1 MTPYGKKLLLA
12 KDSNEFKRLLEISS
26 EGIWDECQNRWEGG
40 AYLSADEA
48 KFGTRS
54 LCTTGQTL
62 QTAAPITFG
71 GDPFTI
77 SLWAKKY
84 NLAGSQTYNIL
95 RVLGQTRS
103 FGFQLKTSGQPNL
116 DVVYG
121 TNSVSS
127 SYMRLTVNYT
137 ATGWVN
143 FEFCYDGAGKL
154 YCFWNGSKATL
165 NGGGDNPLSM
175 TIAREPRRII
185 LGGFAGYVDELRII
199 DGVCE
204 HTAAFTPPSTG
215 YSLSDYPNNTAA
227 LLHFE
232 QVSL

>member
-12 KDSNEFKRLLEISS
+12 KDANEFKRLLEISS
-26 EGIWDECQNRWEGG
+26 EGIWDECQNRWQGG
-40 AYLSADEA
+40 AYLSAADA
-48 KFGTRS
+48 KFGTKS

-77 SLWAKKY
+77 SFWAKKSTSST
-84 NLAGSQTYNIL
+84 SQTFNVL
-95 RVLGQTRS
+95 RALGHARS
-103 FGFQLKTSGQPNL
+103 FGLQIQPYL

-121 TNSVSS
+121 TTSVSS
-127 SYMRLTVNYT
+127 SYLRIAVNYPT
-137 ATGWVN
+137 TSWVN
-143 FEFCYDGAGKL
+143 YEFCYDGAGKL
-154 YCFWNGSKATL
+154 YCFWNGSKSTL
-165 NGGGDNPLSM
+165 NGGGDNPISM

-185 LGGFAGYVDELRII
+185 LGAFAGYFDELRII